1 MTLMQGKPRGLQRDR
16 VIARFRSAAEGDPIP
31 HSEIESL
38 IGERRGSRYYG
49 IVKTAIREY
58 RDESG
63 VEFQN
68 VPTVGYVRPT
78 GADQLRAGVVRT
90 GRAGKMLRHG
100 VKTIAGVSNERLDGK
115 HQEMRDHLVGRMRY
129 LAELVK
135 TERRPMLTMVVGT
148 PEVTPPRGRSS

>member
-1 MTLMQGKPRGLQRDR
+1 MAHGSIRKECENDIDAREATGVPTRQGYRT
-16 VIARFRSAAEGDPIP
+16 IP
-31 HSEIESL
+31 L
-38 IGERRGSRYYG
+38 GGRRRPERRGSRYYG

-100 VKTIAGVSNERLDGK
+100 VKTIAGVSNERFDGK
-115 HQEMRDHLVGRMRY
+115 HQGMRDHLVGRMRY